1 MPQPKSVVS
10 YPRHQ
15 VLQRESVS
23 LTLMRRRLAMMNQMR
38 RQDKQVWTLQ
48 IKARSFLM
56 GLAAKKTRASLGN
69 PVDIDDEGLL
79 ADIEVQPIDDI
90 VPTREDKRRDIN
102 EFFKLPVSKVVDGK
116 EKKYCSCKRCPYVSH
131 SLMSS
136 CRLLMHIFL

>member
-1 MPQPKSVVS
+1 
-10 YPRHQ
+10 
-15 VLQRESVS
+15 
-23 LTLMRRRLAMMNQMR
+23 MRRRLAMMNQMR